1 MPPRFSWPWLLPFTF
16 GSLFAYNG
24 YVFMIVLKL
33 LYLLFL
39 ILFVYL
45 NIVFTGIVSFLKVS
59 FFGL

>member
-1 MPPRFSWPWLLPFTF
+1 MPPRFPCLWLLPFTF
-16 GSLFAYNG
+16 GSLSAYNG
-24 YVFMIVLKL
+24 HVFAIVLKL

-45 NIVFTGIVSFLKVS
+45 DVLFTGIVSFLKVS

>member
-1 MPPRFSWPWLLPFTF
+1 MPPRLSWLRALRFTF

-24 YVFMIVLKL
+24 YVFAIVLKL

-39 ILFVYL
+39 IVFVYFD
-45 NIVFTGIVSFLKVS
+45 IFFTGILSFLRVS